1 MLVRVCFAF
10 CILTAIPCTA
20 QWVSLPFERLTI
32 ENGLPS
38 PSVLDILEDRQG
50 FMWFGTLSGI
60 VRYDGYQMTVYQ
72 PAAVPLDSLPERE
85 VYKLYQDKS
94 GTIWAGLMYQKAKL
108 FRYDPRTDRFVPF
121 LFNPTLPA
129 EKQAVA
135 HVIAS
140 IAEDKFGRL
149 VVGSWSSGLSVIDM
163 RKAGNNTAPVRH
175 YLAQPGNPAALPSN
189 DLWEDMA
196 ADATG
201 NVWITTSKGVCKFTP
216 GSDHFTTYT
225 FSTNTSENANACHGL
240 YFETPN
246 RLWVGTAEEGL
257 LLFDTKTENFIQR
270 FRHEPGNP
278 FSLAHNEVNKIVG
291 AKDGKLWL
299 CVHSGCDIFDPE
311 TRKFEHVKDRRQ
323 TAFTNNFPGNNALI
337 CDYSG
342 NIWMATWQTGIYKFS
357 PDKGQFRLLR
367 PSFYQNDLQSKYP
380 LTDICQDA
388 KGTLWIGTEGD
399 GLVGWNRENGTFRH
413 FRHQPGNPNSLSGNN
428 VDDLIV
434 GKDGFVWIGTDK
446 GLDRLDPVRG
456 GIRHYQPYSGGVVE
470 IWCSRQGAI
479 WSLCWGSGLSCL
491 RDPERGVFDRYPDWD
506 ADTINGQFGMG
517 YITAYA
523 EDDRG
528 KLYFGINQWGL
539 YIYDPQT
546 GTFEHFLEDYG
557 VHDIHFDR
565 HGQCWLTTHSG
576 GLKLW
581 DRANNRLLHL
591 DETEHK
597 KIGIAREIQEDADGL
612 LWIKTP
618 RGIVQFDPVSK
629 RVRQQFSARSWLNLD
644 EPWFNG
650 YGSYKSPSGELFYTS
665 PSGIVYFHPQ
675 RLRADTIRPKIA
687 LTALRVLNEYV
698 QPGNST
704 LLQQHISQ
712 TKSVRLEYWQND
724 IRIEFSA
731 LHFKTPEENHY
742 RYFLENYDRQ
752 WQNSGT
758 AREASYTHLSPG
770 HYVFRVQAINSDGVP
785 GATAALNIRIFPP
798 WWATW
803 WAYLVYIL
811 AAAGFLWALRRYE
824 LKRKLAQAEAERL
837 SELDSAK
844 TRFFTNITH
853 EFRTPLTIILGLAD
867 QLKAQASASLKTGL
881 DIIGRNGQQLLRLVN
896 QILELAKA
904 ESGHLHLEMVQGDVA
919 GYLRYL
925 LESFQSL
932 AKSRKISLQLQS
944 ARESIFMDYDP
955 ERLQFIVSNLL
966 SNALK
971 FTPPGGQVVMALDQ
985 VSYQQQ
991 PMLQLQV
998 RDTGPGIAADKLP
1011 HVFDRFYQADD
1022 SATRSAEGAGIG
1034 LALTRE
1040 LVRLM
1045 GGKIIAASEVGK
1057 GACFTVWLPIQ
1068 HAAPAAETNSQLL
1081 PKGHETSLADLTM
1094 PAPDHRLPASSKAL
1108 ILLVEDNRDVVHYL
1122 RSCLDNRYH
1131 IAVAFDG
1138 QQGIDRALELIP
1150 DLIISDVM
1158 MPHKDGFEVCHTLK
1172 TDARTSH
1179 IPVVLLTAKADIT
1192 SKITGLQHGADAYLP
1207 KPFHREELLAHIV
1220 NLLEVRRKLQAYYLS
1235 LAGLSTD
1242 ASLPDVLPDLGAAH
1256 EKAFLDNVKAV
1267 IEADWHRQW
1276 TVPELADALFV
1287 SVSQLHRKLR
1297 ALSGM
1302 HTTQFVRHVR
1312 LMRASAELRTRPDD
1326 KISSI
1331 AYEVGFSN
1339 AQEFTRRFKEVFGV
1353 TPAAWRQGD
1362 ER

>member
-1 MLVRVCFAF
+1 MLIRVCFTLSLLA
-10 CILTAIPCTA
+10 AIPCTA

-38 PSVLDILEDRQG
+38 PAVLDILEDRQG
-50 FMWFGTLSGI
+50 FMWFSTLSGI

-85 VYKLYQDKS
+85 VYRLYQDRS

-121 LFNPTLPA
+121 LFNPALPA
-129 EKQAVA
+129 EKQAIA
-135 HVIAS
+135 HEIAA
-140 IAEDKFGRL
+140 IIEDKFGRL
-149 VVGSWSSGLSVIDM
+149 VVGSWSNGLSVIDM
-163 RKAGNNTAPVRH
+163 RKADNNTAPVRH
-175 YLAQPGNPAALPSN
+175 YRAKPGSPTALPSN

-196 ADATG
+196 VDTAG
-201 NVWITTSKGVCKFTP
+201 NVWITTSKGFCKFTP
-216 GSDHFTTYT
+216 GSDRFTTFT
-225 FSTNTSENANACHGL
+225 FSANTSEGANACHGI
-240 YFETPN
+240 YFEAPN
-246 RLWVGTAEEGL
+246 RLWVGTLEEGL
-257 LLFDTKTENFIQR
+257 LQFDTKTEKIIQHY
-270 FRHEPGNP
+270 RHEPGNP
-278 FSLAHNEVNKIVG
+278 FSLAYNEVNKIVR

-299 CVHSGCDIFDPE
+299 GVYSGCDIFDPE
-311 TRKFEHVKDRRQ
+311 TRKFEHVKDRRH
-323 TAFTNNFPGNNALI
+323 TSYTGIFSANNALV

-367 PSFYQNDLQSKYP
+367 PGFYQNDLQSKYP

-388 KGTLWIGTEGD
+388 EGTLWVGTEGD

-413 FRHQPGNPNSLSGNN
+413 FRHQPGNPNSLSGNI

-434 GKDGFVWIGTDK
+434 GKDGFVWIGTEN

-456 GIRHYQPYSGGVVE
+456 RIQHYNPYSGGIVE
-470 IWCSRQGAI
+470 IWCSRRGEI
-479 WSLCWGSGLSCL
+479 WSICWGGGLSRL
-491 RDPERGVFDRYPDWD
+491 RDPERGIFDRYPDWN

-517 YITAYA
+517 YITAFA
-523 EDDRG
+523 EDDQG

-539 YIYDPQT
+539 YTFDPQT
-546 GTFEHFLEDYG
+546 DTFEHFLEDYG
-557 VHDIHFDR
+557 VHDIFFDR
-565 HGQCWLTTHSG
+565 QGQCWLTTHTG

-581 DRANNRLLHL
+581 DRANKRLLRL
-591 DETEHK
+591 DEAEHK
-597 KIGIAREIQEDADGL
+597 KIGIAREIQEDAAGL

-618 RGIVQFDPVSK
+618 SGIVQFDPVSK
-629 RVRQQFSARSWLNLD
+629 RVRQQFSAHIWLNMD
-644 EPWFNG
+644 EPWFRG

-665 PSGIVYFHPQ
+665 PSGILYFHPEQ
-675 RLRADTIRPKIA
+675 LRADTVRPKIA
-687 LTALRVLNEYV
+687 LTGLRVLNDYV

-712 TKSVRLEYWQND
+712 TKSIRLEYWQND
-724 IRIEFSA
+724 IRIEFAA
-731 LHFKTPEENHY
+731 LHFKTPEENRY
-742 RYFLENYDRQ
+742 RYMLENYDRQ

-770 HYVFRVQAINSDGVP
+770 HYVFRVQAISSDGAP
-785 GATAALNIRIFPP
+785 GETAELHIQIFPP

-803 WAYLVYIL
+803 WAYVLYFL
-811 AAAGFLWALRRYE
+811 AATGLLLALRHYE
-824 LKRKLAQAEAERL
+824 LKRKLAHAEAERL

-867 QLKAQASASLKTGL
+867 QLKTQAGASLKTGL
-881 DIIGRNGQQLLRLVN
+881 NIIGRNGQQLLRLVN

-904 ESGHLHLEMVQGDVA
+904 ESGHLRLEMVQGDVV

-925 LESFQSL
+925 TESFQSL
-932 AKSRKISLQLQS
+932 AQSRKIRLQLHS
-944 ARESIFMDYDP
+944 AQETIFMDYDP

-971 FTPPGGQVVMALDQ
+971 FTPSGGQVVLEIERISQ
-985 VSYQQQ
+985 QQQ
-991 PMLQLQV
+991 PTLRLQV
-998 RDTGPGIAADKLP
+998 RDSGPGIAPDKLP

-1045 GGKIIAASEVGK
+1045 GGKIKAESEAGK

-1068 HAAPAAETNSQLL
+1068 RSAPAAETNPPLL
-1081 PKGHETSLADLTM
+1081 PKGYETSSAELEV
-1094 PAPDHRLPASSKAL
+1094 PKPDHRLPALSKTL
-1108 ILLVEDNRDVVHYL
+1108 ILLIEDNRDVVHYL
-1122 RSCLDNRYH
+1122 RSCLDHQYR
-1131 IAVAFDG
+1131 IAVAYDG
-1138 QQGIDRALELIP
+1138 QQGVDRALELIP

-1158 MPHKDGFEVCHTLK
+1158 MPHKDGFEVCHALK

-1179 IPVVLLTAKADIT
+1179 IPVILLTAKADMA
-1192 SKITGLQHGADAYLP
+1192 SRVTGLQHGADAYLP

-1235 LAGLSTD
+1235 SAGLSTD
-1242 ASLPDVLPDLGAAH
+1242 ASPTAVLPGLEATD
-1256 EKAFLDNVKAV
+1256 EKAFLNKIKAV
-1267 IEADWHRQW
+1267 IEADLHRQW
-1276 TVPELADALFV
+1276 TVPELAEALFV

-1312 LMRASAELRTRPDD
+1312 LMRASAELRRRPDD

-1353 TPAAWRQGD
+1353 TPAVWRQ
-1362 ER
+1362 EE